1 MSDPSL
7 IIRSEETKPD
17 FATEAGAV
25 NLASPRLGAKV
36 TDVSDEFF
44 APRTRMLED
53 TSPVFY
59 PDRYDEHG
67 KWMDGWE
74 TRRRRGGGNDHCILQ
89 LGTKGIIAGLNLNT
103 RFFTGNHPPRARVE
117 AALTYGAPDRNT
129 QWVELLPESDLDPD
143 SPNAFKINDDS
154 PYNYIRLNIYPDGG
168 IARFRV
174 WGNPVPEWDRPDPD
188 GHHEL
193 SAIVNG
199 GRVVGYNDAHY
210 GDPWV
215 ILTSGRGQNM
225 GDGWETRRRRTPG
238 NDWIV
243 IALGAA
249 GIAKKIE
256 VDTAHFKGNYPERCS
271 ILAANL
277 PPATSDA
284 DILDACRDWETM
296 IPEQNLQMDHIHIF
310 DSTVIDG
317 SVAPITHIRLNI
329 FPDGGVSRIRVFG
342 PVVEAG

>member
-7 IIRSEETKPD
+7 AIRSEETKPD

-25 NLASPRLGAKV
+25 NLASPRLGARV
-36 TDVSDEFF
+36 TEVSDEFF
-44 APRTRMLED
+44 APRTRMLD
-53 TSPVFY
+53 DAPPVFY
-59 PDRYDEHG
+59 PDRYDDHG

-89 LGTKGIIAGLNLNT
+89 LGAKGVIAGLELNT

-117 AALTYGAPDRNT
+117 ATLAEGPPHDDTE
-129 QWVELLPESDLDPD
+129 WVELLPEADLDPD
-143 SPNAFKINDDS
+143 SPNTFQTHDDN

-174 WGNPVPEWDRPDPD
+174 WGNPVSEWDRRDPD

-193 SAIVNG
+193 SAIGNG

-215 ILTSGRGQNM
+215 ILTPGRGQNM
-225 GDGWETRRRRTPG
+225 GDGWETRRRRQPG

-249 GIAKKIE
+249 GVAERIE
-256 VDTAHFKGNYPERCS
+256 VDTAYFKGNYPDRCS
-271 ILAANL
+271 ILAANV
-277 PPATSDA
+277 PAGTSDA
-284 DILDACRDWETM
+284 DILDASGDWKTLM
-296 IPEQNLQMDHIHIF
+296 PEQNLQMDYIHIF
-310 DSTVIDG
+310 NSPVVDRGVG
-317 SVAPITHIRLNI
+317 PITHIRLNI

-342 PVVEAG
+342 PLAEGA